1 MGRSWREKKI
11 VEELLAKNAVER
23 EMDYKPARKTGKK
36 REETKERGNDN
47 KQDLKKRSCCS
58 NFPGRIC
65 CCCCVWR
72 DIAEDEAGANTR
84 AKK

>member
-36 REETKERGNDN
+36 REETKR
-47 KQDLKKRSCCS
+47 KRQ
-58 NFPGRIC
+58 
-65 CCCCVWR
+65 
-72 DIAEDEAGANTR
+72 
-84 AKK
+84 